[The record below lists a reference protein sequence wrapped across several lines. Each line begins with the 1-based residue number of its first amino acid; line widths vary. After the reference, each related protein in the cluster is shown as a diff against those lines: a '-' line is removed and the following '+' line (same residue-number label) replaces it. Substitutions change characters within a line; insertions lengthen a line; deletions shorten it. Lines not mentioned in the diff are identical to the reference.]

1 MSFSPEFISS
11 FCFELDKD
19 IKKQNPRILKIEGGE
34 SWIALCIGPDWLL
47 FSWGSRMKGVCYAT
61 ESEISI
67 LKKSASARTPLV
79 EFLRSQILRG
89 QLTGASQIQNDRII
103 KIEAIR
109 LVGAGFSKV
118 RYIVFEATEP
128 NGNFFLLDEFFSI
141 MDLARHYSP
150 DDNHHRALLPGH
162 LYSPPPPFNG
172 LDLVALKT
180 LDYEQVREINGIGR
194 QLADLIQSH
203 WNENSTEEWLSFL
216 RKIKSIEHNPSDCF
230 YQVNSKGYVTL
241 APIIFSEC
249 NYLGEC
255 ARVASRFLVNEL
267 FKLTSSKLLSS
278 GFKIIDKTIRSK
290 QRHKEGIEKQ
300 ISRNYEADDFKLR
313 GQLILEHI
321 LEIPPRAEKVY
332 LSTWDMDRKI
342 EITLDP
348 ELSVV
353 KNAERYFSK
362 YRKAQAN
369 AKKIDELHCEI
380 NSIDQSINEL
390 IEQKELLSLIDDVT
404 ELEYAVRDIFE
415 WLSSGK
421 TIKNKDNKKVK
432 NEKIPAHLK
441 YDIGEALILVGLNA
455 RGNRFVTFRQAAP
468 SDLWLHAHDLPGSHV
483 VIKGNATN
491 EAIEFAAS
499 LAAYY
504 SKGKNSLKVQVDC
517 TQRKNVRSIPGSAIA
532 HVTYSNPRVFF
543 VSPRN
548 KLTGGKIS

>member
-11 FCFELDKD
+11 FCFELDKY
-19 IKKQNPRILKIEGGE
+19 IKKQNPRISKIEGGE
-34 SWIALCIGPDWLL
+34 SWIALCVGHDWLL

-67 LKKSASARTPLV
+67 LKKSAPARTPLV
-79 EFLRSQILRG
+79 EFLRSQIVRG
-89 QLTGASQIQNDRII
+89 QLTGASQIQNDRVI

-118 RYIVFEATEP
+118 RYIIFEATEP
-128 NGNFFLLDEFFSI
+128 NGNFLLLDEDFSI

-150 DDNHHRALLPGH
+150 DENRHRALLPGH
-162 LYSPPPPFNG
+162 LYSPPPPFKG
-172 LDLVALKT
+172 LDLDELKT
-180 LDYEQVREINGIGR
+180 IDYDQVREINGIGR

-203 WNENSTEEWLSFL
+203 WNESSPGEWLTFL
-216 RKIKSIEHNPSDCF
+216 QKIKSVEQNPSGCF
-230 YQVNSKGYVTL
+230 YQVNGKGYVTI
-241 APIIFSEC
+241 APIVFSEC

-255 ARVASRFLVNEL
+255 SRVASRFLIGEL
-267 FKLTSSKLLSS
+267 FKLTRGRLLSS

-300 ISRNYEADDFKLR
+300 ISRNYSADDFKLR

-321 LEIPPRAEKVY
+321 SEIPPRAEKVY
-332 LSTWDMDRKI
+332 LSTWDMDKKI

-348 ELSVV
+348 ELTAT

-369 AKKIDELHCEI
+369 AKKIEELHSEI
-380 NSIDQSINEL
+380 SSIDQSINEL
-390 IEQKELLSLIDDVT
+390 IEQKELLSLIDDAT
-404 ELEYAVRDIFE
+404 ELEYAVRDILE

-432 NEKIPAHLK
+432 NDKAPAHLR
-441 YDIGEALILVGLNA
+441 YEIDGALILVGLNA
-455 RGNRFVTFRQAAP
+455 RGNRFVTFKQAAP
-468 SDLWLHAHDLPGSHV
+468 TDLWLHAHDLPGSHV
-483 VIKGNATN
+483 VIKGNATDDV
-491 EAIEFAAS
+491 IEFAAS

-517 TQRKNVRSIPGSAIA
+517 TLRKNVRSIPGNAIA
-532 HVTYSNPRVFF
+532 HVTYTNPRAFF
-543 VSPRN
+543 VSPR
-548 KLTGGKIS
+548 KEFTGGKL